1 MQSVC
6 SVPQSLEQILL
17 KLLAAAEAQN
27 VVDARVHSP
36 PGGQMELDLGCTVP

>member
-1 MQSVC
+1 MQSVR

-27 VVDARVHSP
+27 AVDVRMHSP
-36 PGGQMELDLGCTVP
+36 PGGQMELDLACTVP